1 MTVPEKRP
9 TLTLPDPHFHSES
22 LKPKSPSPRATPP
35 RHDSNDTGRAQSS
48 TERDRH
54 AEKSHH
60 HHHSSTRSKTKVD
73 EPRSK
78 HDGGE
83 SRHRREPAEV
93 RPTDSK
99 KGLEQR
105 ESRPRQESSES
116 KSKRLQR
123 ENTGKQTAQGDQEHQ
138 DSVSETRTRQRRVHA
153 SGRPSQGFQMA
164 EGRQHKNTM
173 TSMDRPQETSR
184 LCRRDQ
190 WCQWSRSR
198 LWLWSR
204 PEFQPCVKNS

>member
-1 MTVPEKRP
+1 MAQQESIDRLTTDSPVSKSSLLANPPTPLLHPYDILPAPPKDAMTVREKRP
-9 TLTLPDPHFHSES
+9 TLTLPDPHWHSES

-48 TERDRH
+48 TGRDRH

-60 HHHSSTRSKTKVD
+60 PHHSNTRSKTKVD

-83 SRHRREPAEV
+83 SRRRREPAEV

-105 ESRPRQESSES
+105 ESCPRQESSES
-116 KSKRLQR
+116 KSKRLQ
-123 ENTGKQTAQGDQEHQ
+123 
-138 DSVSETRTRQRRVHA
+138 
-153 SGRPSQGFQMA
+153 
-164 EGRQHKNTM
+164 
-173 TSMDRPQETSR
+173 
-184 LCRRDQ
+184 
-190 WCQWSRSR
+190 
-198 LWLWSR
+198 
-204 PEFQPCVKNS
+204 